1 MNTWKRIKLSYNF
14 ITRRWKSMTL
24 VFILGLEMGLIT
36 KEQIHPTDLELVE
49 KALNN
54 IGRIDL
60 LN

>member
-1 MNTWKRIKLSYNF
+1 
-14 ITRRWKSMTL
+14 MTL

-54 IGRIDL
+54 IGRRDL